1 VAKRSKKPTRPAGL
15 AAAPSGDVPV
25 VGAREPCPCG
35 SGRRY
40 KACHG
45 AANVRAEHARTLAPF
60 AGLAGEP
67 DWIAL
72 REIVPA
78 ATAELTLTGEYAGRQ
93 ATLATVLPMAWP
105 GLVRADGQVMV
116 ALQTSTASGDLS
128 RDVADALVQALA
140 ADPGTPVPPR
150 IVSPDGPRLNDLID
164 TESPLVVTVHEGFG
178 FWLDG
183 LPESSVDDATRASM
197 ERADAAVVPTARLA
211 GVEAAYW
218 CQIGS
223 RWHLRWVL
231 PEDEDHALDAF
242 ARLAARDAMGLG
254 DGSRYVGAFRAYG
267 HLVPVW
273 DLAADTPPEAVEEP
287 AAAFRSR
294 LDDALATSTPL
305 SSDERR
311 ARSALVGRQVTL
323 RPGQ

>member
-1 VAKRSKKPTRPAGL
+1 VAKRSKKPTRPAGR
-15 AAAPSGDVPV
+15 AVAPSDDVPV

-45 AANVRAEHARTLAPF
+45 AANLRAEHARTLAPF
-60 AGLAGEP
+60 AGLANEP

-78 ATAELTLTGEYAGRQ
+78 ATAELTLTGEHAGRQ

-105 GLVRADGQVMV
+105 GLVRSDGQVMV

-140 ADPGTPVPPR
+140 AEPGTPVPPR
-150 IVSPDGPRLNDLID
+150 IVSPAGPRLNDLLD
-164 TESPLVVTVHEGFG
+164 AASPLAVTVHEGFG

-183 LPESSVDDATRASM
+183 LPESSVDDAARASM

-211 GVEAAYW
+211 SVEAAYW

-242 ARLAARDAMGLG
+242 ARLAARDAMGLL
-254 DGSRYVGAFRAYG
+254 DDSRYVGAFRAYG

-287 AAAFRSR
+287 AVAFRGR
-294 LDDALATSTPL
+294 LDEALATTAPL
-305 SSDERR
+305 TGAERR
-311 ARSALVGRQVTL
+311 TRSALVGRQVTL

>member
-1 VAKRSKKPTRPAGL
+1 
-15 AAAPSGDVPV
+15 
-25 VGAREPCPCG
+25 
-35 SGRRY
+35 
-40 KACHG
+40 
-45 AANVRAEHARTLAPF
+45 VRAEHSRTLRPF
-60 AGLAGEP
+60 AGLPSEP

-78 ATAELTLTGEYAGRQ
+78 ATAQLTLTGEYAGRQ

-105 GLVRADGQVMV
+105 GLVRSDGQVMV

-128 RDVADALVQALA
+128 RDVADALVQALT
-140 ADPGTPVPPR
+140 ADPGTPVPAR
-150 IVSPDGPRLNDLID
+150 IVTPEGPRLNDLID
-164 TESPLVVTVHEGFG
+164 AHSTLPVTVHEGFD
-178 FWLDG
+178 FWLEG
-183 LPESSVDDATRASM
+183 LPDSSVDETTQASM
-197 ERADAAVVPTARLA
+197 ERANAAVVPTARLA

-231 PEDEDHALDAF
+231 PEDEDVVLDAL
-242 ARLAARDAMGLG
+242 ARLGASDALGLG
-254 DGSRYVGAFRAYG
+254 EGSRYVGAFRAYG

-273 DLAADTPPEAVEEP
+273 DLAPDTAPEAVEAP
-287 AAAFRSR
+287 AAAFRER
-294 LDDALATSTPL
+294 LDDALAASVPL
-305 SSDERR
+305 TGDQRR

>member
-1 VAKRSKKPTRPAGL
+1 VAQERTTPKSDR
-15 AAAPSGDVPV
+15 AAAIPV

-45 AANVRAEHARTLAPF
+45 RANARAEHTRTLRPF
-60 AGLAGEP
+60 DGLPAEA

-78 ATAELTLTGEYAGRQ
+78 ATAALTLTGEFAGRQ

-105 GLVRADGQVMV
+105 ALVRSDGQVMV

-128 RDVADALVQALA
+128 ADVADALVQALNA
-140 ADPGTPVPPR
+140 EPGTPVPPR
-150 IVSPDGPRLNDLID
+150 LLPPDGPRLNDLVD
-164 TESPLVVTVHEGFG
+164 PDSPLPITVHEGFD

-183 LPESSVDDATRASM
+183 LDESVIDAATRDSM
-197 ERADAAVVPTARLA
+197 HRANEAVVPTARLA
-211 GVEAAYW
+211 GVDAAYW
-218 CQIGS
+218 CQIGQ
-223 RWHLRWVL
+223 RRHLRWVM
-231 PEDEDHALDAF
+231 PEDEDALLDAL
-242 ARLAARDAMGLG
+242 ARLADASALELG
-254 DGSRYVGAFRAYG
+254 AGSRYVGSFRAYG

-273 DLAADTPPEAVEEP
+273 DLAPDTAAEAVEEP
-287 AAAFRSR
+287 AAAFRQR
-294 LDDALATSTPL
+294 LDDALGTSTAL
-305 SSDERR
+305 TAQQRR

-323 RPGQ
+323 RPGT

>member
-1 VAKRSKKPTRPAGL
+1 MVAP
-15 AAAPSGDVPV
+15 
-25 VGAREPCPCG
+25 REPCPCG

-45 AANVRAEHARTLAPF
+45 RAHARAEHTRTLRPFDGLPAP
-60 AGLAGEP
+60 A

-78 ATAELTLTGEYAGRQ
+78 ATAPLTLTGEYAGRQ

-105 GLVRADGQVMV
+105 ALVRSDGQVMV

-140 ADPGTPVPPR
+140 AEPGTPVPPR
-150 IVSPDGPRLNDLID
+150 ILPLDGPRLTDLVD
-164 TESPLVVTVHEGFG
+164 PTSDLPVTVHEGFD
-178 FWLDG
+178 FWLAG
-183 LPESSVDDATRASM
+183 LDESVVDDATRESM
-197 ERADAAVVPTARLA
+197 ERANQAVAPTARLA
-211 GVEAAYW
+211 GVDAAYW
-218 CQIGS
+218 CQIGD

-231 PEDEDHALDAF
+231 PQDEDPLLDALARLSGDHALDV
-242 ARLAARDAMGLG
+242 GE
-254 DGSRYVGAFRAYG
+254 GSRYVGAFRAYG

-273 DLAADTPPEAVEEP
+273 DLPPDTQPEAVEQP
-287 AAAFRSR
+287 AVEFAQR
-294 LDDALATSTPL
+294 LGEAMAVTTPL
-305 SSDERR
+305 TAQQRR

-323 RPGQ
+323 RPGN